1 LGNRSVRASR
11 LWVFRDS
18 QPATFFVDLVGIYE
32 YTYE

>member
-18 QPATFFVDLVGIYE
+18 QPATFLL
-32 YTYE
+32 T